1 MNFLLTKSPGNTS
14 LKVLH
19 LWKRQCAYFTHKGLS
34 CPRARPSKLLKPVTV
49 FCCAIRNW
57 CTGRYKRRNCSST
70 SYPNSTTSTT
80 LWRICELLLRIPM
93 CRLCIILW
101 QIALLSVKTSSAMW
115 PNYQD
120 GSLRGRHTPEFYA
133 DISLCWARSW
143 ACSRNRLLKYLR
155 TLSYGPG
162 MLKATP
168 MSCLVHPATAV
179 RAGKCHRKSE
189 DFQGVLKGY
198 FFDFGFLSDSWVYVD
213 FCAFSFGA
221 WTLGC
226 RSTLGS
232 LLNDPEN
239 TPNKPLRSFGSF
251 LNHLEN
257 TLYKPLRDKEF
268 RGFQEFHK
276 VPAI

>member
-1 MNFLLTKSPGNTS
+1 MRILYSQGAFMPKSSAKQASEAGYCF
-14 LKVLH
+14 VL
-19 LWKRQCAYFTHKGLS
+19 CNS
-34 CPRARPSKLLKPVTV
+34 
-49 FCCAIRNW
+49 NW

-115 PNYQD
+115 PDYQD

-198 FFDFGFLSDSWVYVD
+198 FFDFGF
-213 FCAFSFGA
+213 
-221 WTLGC
+221 
-226 RSTLGS
+226 
-232 LLNDPEN
+232 
-239 TPNKPLRSFGSF
+239 
-251 LNHLEN
+251 
-257 TLYKPLRDKEF
+257 
-268 RGFQEFHK
+268 
-276 VPAI
+276 